1 MCVWRT
7 CGRMEPTPVGIRCP
21 DVRPTHRLNQRVQ
34 RNPCQ
39 ARGSI
44 ADTCAWCTRMTLSR
58 GRSPE
63 WSCGA
68 QTCARREPDGVVRRP
83 PPMQNHLRRLIAM
96 VALAAMVAACQ
107 SIPAVGSLV
116 PLGSDPLV
124 SVTVRGGECPEGA
137 CGSTTVIERGGRVH
151 QPAPVAAEMGALT
164 GDLFKALETAVKTTD
179 FDVIRARPFTGE
191 CPVNFDG
198 QETIF

>member
-1 MCVWRT
+1 
-7 CGRMEPTPVGIRCP
+7 
-21 DVRPTHRLNQRVQ
+21 
-34 RNPCQ
+34 
-39 ARGSI
+39 
-44 ADTCAWCTRMTLSR
+44 
-58 GRSPE
+58 
-63 WSCGA
+63 
-68 QTCARREPDGVVRRP
+68 
-83 PPMQNHLRRLIAM
+83 M

-137 CGSTTVIERGGRVH
+137 CGSTTVIERDGRVH
-151 QPAPVAAEMGALT
+151 QTAPVAAEMGALT

-198 QETIF
+198 QETIFEFGAPDGTQRIATCETDVDPNHPLFKAVTAAILSVVAE